1 MTNKKDLT
9 LFAKAI
15 SIPLYNTDGIKWPIR
30 SGHII
35 SQIND
40 IYSEEYIN
48 QLHELKT
55 NYDPLLWKKAIP
67 STLSIWRMAHHI
79 INGLEKAGKTKQE
92 IASHILMLIT
102 IIKNTSHDEA
112 LLSDSH
118 KILPPHIISCYLT
131 DCSRITSP
139 SILESLITLSTIIW
153 AYIEALL
160 FQGREVCCEYHGP
173 YTIDKNE
180 QMLIRD
186 FSNFNLKE
194 LWPNSNL
201 DIPFKSLKIITFHPF
216 SVEIKIEAYNN
227 VHINGENFVKTCTGA
242 LFFID
247 GKKCDDAITISKI
260 LSFFSTKLEQQLTLV
275 GSMSQEELCNKYIE
289 IFWYRKKKL
298 ADFLDVDWK
307 PSKDVFKRIDYTKIV
322 PSPTNHYKTNQGIN
336 YIEQK
341 FDYSMYI

>member
-1 MTNKKDLT
+1 MTNKKDLF
-9 LFAKAI
+9 LFSKAI

-40 IYSEEYIN
+40 IYSVEYIN
-48 QLHELKT
+48 QLHDLSN
-55 NYDPLLWKKAIP
+55 NYDPILWKKAIP
-67 STLSIWRMAHHI
+67 SALSIWRMAHHL

-92 IASHILMLIT
+92 IASNILMLIT
-102 IIKNTSHDEA
+102 IIKNISYDEA

-118 KILPPHIISCYLT
+118 QILPFHIIGSYFT
-131 DCSRITSP
+131 DYTRITNP
-139 SILESLITLSTIIW
+139 SVLENLITLSTIIW
-153 AYIEALL
+153 AYIETML
-160 FQGREVCCEYHGP
+160 FQGREICCEYHGP
-173 YTIDKNE
+173 YMIDKNE

-186 FSNFNLKE
+186 FSNFNLKD
-194 LWPNSNL
+194 LWPNSDL
-201 DIPFKSLKIITFHPF
+201 DFPFETLKIITFHSL

-227 VHINGENFVKTCTGA
+227 VHISGENFVKTCTGA

-247 GKKCDDAITISKI
+247 GKKCDDAIIISKI
-260 LSFFSTKLEQQLTLV
+260 LSLFSTKLEQQLILV
-275 GSMSQEELCNKYIE
+275 ESMSHDELCNKYIE

-298 ADFLDVDWK
+298 ANFLNVDWK
-307 PSKDVFKRIDYTKIV
+307 PSKDVFDCIDYTKIV
-322 PSPTNHYKTNQGIN
+322 PSPTNHYKTNQGIK